1 VEIIDNFKSLTTKNG
16 HSVIRILSGRSN
28 VFLLTNGEKN
38 ILIDT
43 SPQRLWNKL
52 EKNLT
57 CLNIKHIDYLILTH
71 SHFDHAGNAHGIREK
86 YKASVII
93 HREEAPYLE
102 TDNFIIPQG
111 TNLFSKAIVYLLANK
126 LTPKPRCKPCQCD
139 ILVETKFDLNDFGFN
154 AYILHTPGHS
164 PGSVSVIID
173 DEIAVVGD
181 TMFGVFKW
189 SVFPPF
195 AQDTVKMVQSWG
207 ILLETNCSVFL
218 PSHGSLNSR
227 QLVQKDYNRR
237 IKKYYLLYVG

>member
-1 VEIIDNFKSLTTKNG
+1 METIDKFRSWTTKNG
-16 HSVIRILSGRSN
+16 HRVIRILSGRSN

-52 EKNLT
+52 DKNLN

-71 SHFDHAGNAHGIREK
+71 SHFDHAGNAHKIREK
-86 YKASVII
+86 YNALVII
-93 HREEAPYLE
+93 HRDEAHYLK
-102 TDNFIIPQG
+102 TSGFVIPKG
-111 TNLFSKAIVYLLANK
+111 TNLLANAIVYLLANK
-126 LTPKPRCKPCQCD
+126 LTPKPRYEPCQYD
-139 ILVETKFDLNDFGFN
+139 ILIDTKYDLNDFGFN

-181 TMFGVFKW
+181 AMFGVFKW

-195 AQDTVKMVQSWG
+195 AQDTMQMIHSWG
-207 ILLETNCSVFL
+207 YLLETNCSIFL
-218 PSHGSLNSR
+218 PSHGSSNSR
-227 QLVQKDYNRR
+227 VLVQKDYNR
-237 IKKYYLLYVG
+237 KTKNQSCAN